1 MPFAFFGKQRL
12 DILQHSDRKQV
23 KIRGIIVPSEWDEKG
38 TVISISL
45 STFDED
51 EYLIEKDEK
60 GGQLLLLI
68 REEVEVR
75 GIVREEDGN
84 KIIRIKKYHLNNA

>member
-1 MPFAFFGKQRL
+1 M
-12 DILQHSDRKQV
+12 QHSDRKQV